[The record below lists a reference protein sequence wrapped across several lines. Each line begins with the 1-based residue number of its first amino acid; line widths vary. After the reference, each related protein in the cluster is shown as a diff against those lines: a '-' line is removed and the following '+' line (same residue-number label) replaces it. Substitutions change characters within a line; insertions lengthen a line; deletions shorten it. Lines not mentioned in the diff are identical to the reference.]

1 MEGVKSIEYI
11 RKELIFV
18 LSEGDKANGTTEVGA
33 KKRWVGTGEGKLA
46 KFVAVLSKY
55 IQQIIPLTGSKLGF

>member
-18 LSEGDKANGTTEVGA
+18 LSEGDKANGTTRVET
-33 KKRWVGTGEGKLA
+33 KKRWVGTGEGELA
-46 KFVAVLSKY
+46 KFVAVLLKS
-55 IQQIIPLTGSKLGF
+55 IQQIIPLNRKQIG

>member
-18 LSEGDKANGTTEVGA
+18 LSEGDKADGIAKLGA
-33 KKRWVGTGEGKLA
+33 KKRWVGTGEGELA
-46 KFVAVLSKY
+46 RFVAVLLKC
-55 IQQIIPLTGSKLGF
+55 IQQIIPLT